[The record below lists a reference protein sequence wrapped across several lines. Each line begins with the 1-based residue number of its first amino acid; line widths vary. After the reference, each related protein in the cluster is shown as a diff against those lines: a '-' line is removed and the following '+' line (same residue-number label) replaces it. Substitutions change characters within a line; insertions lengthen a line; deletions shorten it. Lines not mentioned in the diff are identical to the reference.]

1 MRNGGPRTSGAD
13 RESGRVLELESSAI
27 VDTPASFRDAIAA
40 REYPIRRPATARA
53 ALLVAPR
60 GFRLDD
66 QTASDNRYVRVGTEV
81 SEAAALAEHRALAD
95 EIAGTLPV
103 EIFEGTDATPDAVFP
118 NNAFATVP
126 GRAIVGRMR
135 HDVRRGETAH
145 AGIRDHLVGRLRYEL
160 TDLSGR
166 SDLVAELTGPLVVDR
181 GRGIGF
187 CGLSERCDR
196 RGAEAMHAAFG
207 LELTY
212 VFDLAE
218 GEYHTNVFLAVLAS
232 RAVVLHEG
240 SFRDPETPRAIAEL
254 YGDRVLRLSDAE
266 KAAFAGN
273 CISLSP
279 DEVWMS
285 RRAAAALRPE
295 SRAALASWGFRVR
308 SVPLDEIEKAGGSLR
323 CCVAEIY

>member
-1 MRNGGPRTSGAD
+1 M
-13 RESGRVLELESSAI
+13 LELERAAI
-27 VDTPASFRDAIAA
+27 VDSPAAFRDALAA
-40 REYPIRRPATARA
+40 RAHPVTRPATPRG
-53 ALLVAPR
+53 ALLVTPV

-66 QTASDNRYVRVGTEV
+66 ETAADNRYVQLAASV
-81 SEAAALAEHRALAD
+81 SEAAALAEHRALA
-95 EIAGTLPV
+95 EAISGSLPV
-103 EIFEGTDATPDAVFP
+103 SIFAGDPSTPDAVFP

-135 HDVRRGETAH
+135 HGVRRGETAH
-145 AGIRDHLVGRLRYEL
+145 GDVRRHLVERLGYEL

-166 SDLVAELTGPLVVDR
+166 ADLVAELTGPLVLDR
-181 GRGIGF
+181 GRGVGY

-207 LELTY
+207 LELTF
-212 VFDLAE
+212 VFELAP
-218 GEYHTNVFLAVLAS
+218 GEYHTNVFMSVLAS

-240 SFRDPETPRAIAEL
+240 SFRDPEAPRAIAEL
-254 YGDRVLRLSDAE
+254 YGERVLRLSDAE
-266 KAAFAGN
+266 KSAFAGN
-273 CISLSP
+273 CLALS
-279 DEVWMS
+279 DSEVWMS
-285 RRAAAALRPE
+285 ARAAAALRPE